1 MGLFEIISQG
11 CQSLAAATAPSVSA
25 MGIHIV
31 IALATMMLVWFGVQ
45 EALASSQGG
54 PGFSMGKFLN
64 LFMLLTFAYAMVN
77 YYDSSIPGL
86 GFSIRGFIDGG
97 TANLVNII
105 GADGSTTILKE
116 IHAASSK
123 TGPSILSS
131 LMSPYYAIVYFAVQL
146 LLGIM
151 AAVVSAILAY
161 GAIASTI
168 IGLLGPIFIPFLVFD
183 KLDWLFW
190 GWLKSYL
197 GFSFY
202 KVVAAAAMNVLAQV
216 LTNYYIQLG
225 QSFSDPSLLVET
237 LPLLILLVLV
247 NVYILFKIPA
257 MTQSLFSGHTSGGSS
272 GLGMAMMAIRAM
284 I

>member
-86 GFSIRGFIDGG
+86 GFSIKGFIDGG

-123 TGPSILSS
+123 TGPSIISS

-272 GLGMAMMAIRAM
+272 GLGIAMMAIRAM

>member
-86 GFSIRGFIDGG
+86 GFSIKGFIDGG

-202 KVVAAAAMNVLAQV
+202 KVVAAAAMNVLSQV

>member
-77 YYDSSIPGL
+77 CYDSSIPGL
-86 GFSIRGFIDGG
+86 GFSIKGFIDGG

-216 LTNYYIQLG
+216 LTNYYIQLE

-257 MTQSLFSGHTSGGSS
+257 MTQSLFSGHTGGGSS

>member
-86 GFSIRGFIDGG
+86 GFSIKGFIDGG

-146 LLGIM
+146 LLGTM

-257 MTQSLFSGHTSGGSS
+257 MTQSLFSGHTGGGSS